1 MPAFQPTADQ
11 FRAFRDDPHDGPIAQ
26 VNLLK
31 FRVKAAYGPDEPEH
45 GTDEAGSDAYRRYV
59 DAFAAAAAEVGGY
72 CLVYGQ
78 GERYF
83 IGQGD
88 WDAVLV
94 MHFPNRA
101 AFIQTL
107 NHENYHEMH
116 RHRDAGL
123 LCQDLLTTRPAI
135 AATNAGADA

>member
-1 MPAFQPTADQ
+1 MPAFQPTGDQ

-31 FRVKAAYGPDEPEH
+31 FRVKADYGPDEPEH
-45 GTDEAGSDAYRRYV
+45 GVDEPGSAAYQRYV
-59 DAFAAAAAEVGGY
+59 DAFRVAADEVGGS
-72 CLVYGQ
+72 CLLYGET
-78 GERYF
+78 ERYF
-83 IGQGD
+83 IGRGD

-107 NHENYHEMH
+107 NHPDYPDMH
-116 RHRDAGL
+116 RHRSAGL
-123 LCQDLLTTRPAI
+123 LCQDLLTTRPAVD
-135 AATNAGADA
+135 GVDSV

>member
-1 MPAFQPTADQ
+1 VPAIQPTADQ

-31 FRVKAAYGPDEPEH
+31 FRVKSAYGPDELEH
-45 GTDEAGSDAYRRYV
+45 ANDEPGAVAYQRYV
-59 DAFAAAAAEVGGY
+59 DAFRAAAGEVGGS
-72 CLVYGQ
+72 CLLYGQ
-78 GERYF
+78 AERYF

-88 WDAVLV
+88 WDAVLI

-107 NHENYHEMH
+107 NHPDYPEMH
-116 RHRDAGL
+116 RHRAAGL
-123 LCQDLLTTRPAI
+123 LCQDLLTTRPTV
-135 AATNAGADA
+135 AAT